1 MISDYAKNHL
11 TPTHPAETEEF
22 FRNRLLEKRAEILL
36 FRLGMANSYGKISF
50 EAVDDGILIVKGA
63 AAGAEEK
70 KRLFASLNKNKEI
83 KTIEDCLNV

>member
-11 TPTHPAETEEF
+11 TPAHAAETEEF

-50 EAVDDGILIVKGA
+50 EAIDDGLLIVKGQQP
-63 AAGAEEK
+63 EQR
-70 KRLFASLNKNKEI
+70 KRKSYSRH
-83 KTIEDCLNV
+83 